1 MSFPVSLYDVYDI
14 FEINEY
20 LIRQFYKVRE

>member
-1 MSFPVSLYDVYDI
+1 MLFSASSHDAYDM
-14 FEINEY
+14 FEINKY